1 MLRRSML
8 AFAATTALATALGS
22 VAHAADDAATAKKNT
37 EVVLAFLD
45 AVFNKHKVKEGFDA
59 YVGPTYKQHQP
70 KVGDGVEAGV
80 KGLTYL
86 TTQMYP
92 KLRLEVKRTAAQG
105 DLVFAHLRQ
114 IRNEEDEKSGR
125 GQAVVDIFRLENG
138 KIVEHWDVVE
148 EVADPKTAAN
158 SNGMF

>member
-1 MLRRSML
+1 MLRRQIL
-8 AFAATTALATALGS
+8 CFAAASAMGVALSGATY
-22 VAHAADDAATAKKNT
+22 AADDAATAKKNT

-45 AVFNKHKVKEGFDA
+45 TVFNKHKVKEGFDA

-70 KVGDGVEAGV
+70 KVGDGIEAGI
-80 KGLTYL
+80 KGLTFL
-86 TTQMYP
+86 TTQKYP

-105 DLVFAHLRQ
+105 DLVFAHLHQ
-114 IRNEEDEKSGR
+114 IRDEEEEKSGL
-125 GQAVVDIFRLENG
+125 GTAVVDIFRLEKG

-148 EVADPKTAAN
+148 DVTDPKTAAN